1 MGVMKP
7 GRRAGGILAAPAIL
21 GSEGARVVTA
31 GFIPLVDASVLIAA
45 AELGFAA
52 REGIALQLVR
62 DVSWANIRD
71 RLAFRRFDLAHMLST
86 MPVASQ
92 LGLGSNPSPT
102 IAPFALG
109 RGGTAITLADRLY
122 RRMQERAGLAGGEDA
137 QANALALKGVI
148 EDMAAA
154 GESPLTFGM
163 TYPYSCHNYELRY
176 WLAAGGIHPDR
187 DVKLVVVPPPLTS
200 DALEAGAIDGFCVGA
215 PWNMVAVERGVG
227 RIVVVKH
234 DIWPSSPEKVIGTRP
249 EWAAAHPETLARLL
263 VALDAAARW
272 CDRVENRTELAEIL
286 AMPGYIDAPLDI
298 LRRVLLGE
306 FTVDRRGTKRTI
318 PDYFVFHAD
327 FATFPRV
334 SQALWTYSQMVR
346 WGQAVH
352 SAENVAL
359 AASGYRP
366 DLYRAALGSG
376 FAPAEDRRV
385 EGDEVGDRFMDGRVF
400 DPDRIEA
407 YVEGFPIH
415 SLLLQDMPSKALD
428 DGV

>member
-1 MGVMKP
+1 MGVVKP
-7 GRRAGGILAAPAIL
+7 RRGKGAVTAPAL
-21 GSEGARVVTA
+21 VHSEGARVVTA
-31 GFIPLVDASVLIAA
+31 GFIPLLDASVLIAT

-52 REGIALQLVR
+52 REGISLQLVR

-71 RLAFRRFDLAHMLST
+71 RLAFRRFDMAHMLST

-122 RRMQERAGLAGGEDA
+122 RQMEARAGLTGAEDA
-137 QANALALKGVI
+137 QTNALALKRVI
-148 EDMAAA
+148 QDRAAA
-154 GESPLTFGM
+154 GEVPLTFGM

-215 PWNMVAVERGVG
+215 PWNMVAVEREVG

-249 EWAAAHPETLARLL
+249 EWAAAHPDTLARLL
-263 VALDAAARW
+263 VALDAAAQW
-272 CDRVENRTELAEIL
+272 CDRIENRTELAEMV
-286 AMPGYIDAPLDI
+286 AMPGYIEAPLDI
-298 LRRVLLGE
+298 IRRVLLGE

-318 PDYFVFHAD
+318 PDYFVFHKD

-346 WGQAVH
+346 WGQAAY
-352 SAENVAL
+352 SPENAAK

-376 FAPAEDRRV
+376 FAPTEDRRV
-385 EGDEVGDRFMDGRVF
+385 EGYEQGDRFMDGRVF
-400 DPDRIEA
+400 DPDVIEA

-415 SLLLQDMPSKALD
+415 SRLPQDLPLQVPD